1 VAAYLGLQGNTD
13 DQRLESL
20 IAALDDLRVAL
31 DLPKTIQDYGVNEKD
46 FLAKV
51 DDLALEAF
59 DDQCTG
65 SNPRYPP

>member
-1 VAAYLGLQGNTD
+1 
-13 DQRLESL
+13 
-20 IAALDDLRVAL
+20 
-31 DLPKTIQDYGVNEKD
+31 VNEKD

-65 SNPRYPP
+65 QQSPLPADRRDQGLIYERILRESDGSVISASEPMAPS